1 MASRIFPGKLL
12 FLFLFLSSI
21 SAQENFFVPCG
32 KIVSLNSELLNSLS
46 SSCNYI
52 SPRTQQLKEILKTDF
67 STYDTCSI
75 LLNSILETGLYCEGV
90 TQYSHF
96 IKDSLIVKVLISF
109 LRSDEQEIRNMAAD
123 FMTAY
128 ANPAHLNFYSYYIRE
143 NCQIDSLLAGKT
155 TSASILKILCLAKL
169 NDKEKQTILE
179 KNYLPVEVR
188 ARLGDTTALN
198 SIINNFKTAPNVFTK
213 RQFAFYLGYVGGS
226 ECALALTE
234 ALDKQMLLE
243 SANDIISIRYY
254 LIGALS
260 RIHPDNSL
268 LSIELE
274 RAKKSQAQMRGVRV
288 NNQIPYV
295 SKVKKWAEKTYNIKL
310 ETDTTDLF
318 L

>member
-143 NCQIDSLLAGKT
+143 NSVSRENHLCQHPQNLMSCKIERQGKT
-155 TSASILKILCLAKL
+155 D
-169 NDKEKQTILE
+169 NFRKELSSCRS
-179 KNYLPVEVR
+179 P
-188 ARLGDTTALN
+188 G
-198 SIINNFKTAPNVFTK
+198 KT
-213 RQFAFYLGYVGGS
+213 G
-226 ECALALTE
+226 
-234 ALDKQMLLE
+234 
-243 SANDIISIRYY
+243 
-254 LIGALS
+254 
-260 RIHPDNSL
+260 
-268 LSIELE
+268 
-274 RAKKSQAQMRGVRV
+274 
-288 NNQIPYV
+288 
-295 SKVKKWAEKTYNIKL
+295 
-310 ETDTTDLF
+310 
-318 L
+318 